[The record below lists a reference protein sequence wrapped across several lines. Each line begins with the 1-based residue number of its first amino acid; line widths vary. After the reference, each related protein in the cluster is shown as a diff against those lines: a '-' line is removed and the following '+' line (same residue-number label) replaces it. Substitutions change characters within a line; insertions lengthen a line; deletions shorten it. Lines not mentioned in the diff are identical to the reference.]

1 MVESWTVLNGIKHS
15 RCCCGG
21 ANVGSDRRSCVLE
34 CNVSSSLLTPRTVDN
49 KAPLLVCYGSDYLF
63 VSTETR
69 SIDLTFSL
77 QMLQIVQTG
86 ISELFVVGWRSMVF
100 MCLILKSLTSLAVN
114 EHECLL

>member
-1 MVESWTVLNGIKHS
+1 MVESWTVLNGIKHG

-21 ANVGSDRRSCVLE
+21 ANVGSDRRSCVLAW
-34 CNVSSSLLTPRTVDN
+34 NVSSSLVMPRTVDN
-49 KAPLLVCYGSDYLF
+49 KTPLLVCLF

-77 QMLQIVQTG
+77 QMLQIVQTR

-100 MCLILKSLTSLAVN
+100 MCLILKSLTSFAVN